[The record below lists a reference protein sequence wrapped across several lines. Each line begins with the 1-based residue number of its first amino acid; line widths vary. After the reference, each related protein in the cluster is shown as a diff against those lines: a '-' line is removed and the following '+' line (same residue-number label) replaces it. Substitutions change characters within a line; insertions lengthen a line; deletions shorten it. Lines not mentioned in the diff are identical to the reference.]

1 MTLPFF
7 RSFRGGLHASICDPS
22 IKFSW
27 PQTDSI
33 RNYRKNECRVKD
45 GELWYMVPR
54 GIWYLNTE
62 KPRYCLTFA
71 KIRSQKDKRADDG
84 PRGKNKLN
92 VLRTVWDTSAG
103 IWFIL
108 LYSFSEHVLHKES
121 EKSQKMW
128 TRQPTSIE
136 TQRKGGHTNDNLCCD
151 NWTLK

>member
-1 MTLPFF
+1 M
-7 RSFRGGLHASICDPS
+7 I
-22 IKFSW
+22 FSW
-27 PQTDSI
+27 SLGHGANIRFSGHIVRKCDMSI
-33 RNYRKNECRVKD
+33 HVYVTMVKIECRVKD

-62 KPRYCLTFA
+62 KPRYCLIFA
-71 KIRSQKDKRADDG
+71 KIISQKDKRADDG